1 MNIDATVIIAALL
14 NFLAMVITVTSTNS
28 KTKALIEYKLDEL
41 RKHVEKHN
49 KVVERMYNIEAV
61 SERREEQIKVI
72 NHRIEDLEE
81 EMKK

>member
-1 MNIDATVIIAALL
+1 MNVDATVIIAALL
-14 NFLAMVITVTSTNS
+14 NFLAMVITVTSSNS
-28 KTKALIEYKLDEL
+28 KTKALIEYKIEQLT
-41 RKHVEKHN
+41 KHVEKHN

-81 EMKK
+81 EVKR